1 MNFHAPLLITDRG
14 GVSIM
19 SAYSQT
25 RWVTHLM
32 LDVARVV
39 NGTLIMV
46 ELNIVESLRWD
57 SANHEDL

>member
-1 MNFHAPLLITDRG
+1 MNFHTPLLITDWG

-25 RWVTHLM
+25 RWVTHLT